1 MDLTDEGT
9 SSVKQTTTPTF
20 KKKSLSRNKSET
32 GPKNHEGTE
41 FWFQALRFAQQS
53 KQLFEE
59 LKSSELPRALN
70 ACAYGGDESCCVFFC
85 WSHKGIFKGK
95 NMYN

>member
-9 SSVKQTTTPTF
+9 SVKQTTTPTF
-20 KKKSLSRNKSET
+20 KKKLESEQI
-32 GPKNHEGTE
+32 KKRERKIMNGTE

-70 ACAYGGDESCCVFFC
+70 ACAYGRDEKLLWVFCVGAIKEF
-85 WSHKGIFKGK
+85 S
-95 NMYN
+95 

>member
-9 SSVKQTTTPTF
+9 SVKQTTTPTF
-20 KKKSLSRNKSET
+20 KKKLESEQIWNGSRKIMN
-32 GPKNHEGTE
+32 GTE

-70 ACAYGGDESCCVFFC
+70 ACAYGGDESCCGFFVLEP
-85 WSHKGIFKGK
+85 
-95 NMYN
+95 